1 MSRKCD
7 LSGKAPMSGNNV
19 SHAVNKT
26 RRRFLPNLHNYH
38 LMSDI
43 LGETVALRLS
53 AGTVRTI
60 DRKGGLDNY
69 LLDSKNSRLTDTALR
84 LKKRILKK
92 QQAA

>member
-26 RRRFLPNLHNYH
+26 RRRFLPNLQNYR

-43 LGETVALRLS
+43 LGENVSLKLS
-53 AGTVRTI
+53 ASTVRTI
-60 DRKGGLDNY
+60 DQKGGLDNY
-69 LLDSKNSRLTDTALR
+69 ILGCKSRDLTDVAAK

-92 QQAA
+92 QGA